1 MRGGIAPRLLR
12 WGRRHDD
19 PVWGWGAEEARRASV
34 AQRASSGREAVG
46 QPFTLEPTSVEMK

>member
-1 MRGGIAPRLLR
+1 MHRASCGG
-12 WGRRHDD
+12 GRRHDD
-19 PVWGWGAEEARRASV
+19 PVWGWGAEEARGASV